1 MDNVIDGLEVFVK
14 VKIGISLTKEERE
27 IFDSYDEDEKKI
39 IFDFINN
46 PAFSDNLNRIKKK
59 IFSKDEKSKYK

>member
-59 IFSKDEKSKYK
+59 IFSKDEKSKCK